1 MSWQDALQQSCGRE
15 FRIGEIMLEELYIEN
30 LAVIEKACISFR
42 NAFHVFTGETG
53 AGKSIL
59 IHGIQAVLGQRV
71 SKDWVRTG
79 CDKAMVT
86 ALFTNLSDEVVE
98 LLSGMAVSVEERQ
111 VTLSREIRAD
121 GGSIGRINGKT
132 ASVSALREIGM
143 LLISIHGQHDNQIL
157 LAPEH
162 HLQVLD
168 EFGNDASH
176 LTAYQNVFREL
187 QATARELGKLKKEEQ
202 QRKQRTALLKKQ
214 ISEIGALN
222 PKEGEEEELET
233 ALMQAENAERIMSGL
248 GGAAG
253 ILGGDTEESAVEQL
267 RMAMQLLREIE
278 DVYPD
283 TDELTERLKAA
294 VIEVQDIAEEL
305 AGMAEDIILDE
316 EHTQKLRSRYHDIN
330 TVKKQFFCDFDE
342 LLQLYKDAQKEMS
355 GMQEDDDR
363 ISELE
368 AKKSALLAEVT
379 EKANALSAYREVSGQ
394 RFVERVSEELRF
406 LDMPNVVLTVQ
417 QEKGKLTIQGRDS
430 VTFLI
435 SANKGEAPK
444 PISKIASGGELSRIM
459 LALKSV
465 IADRDSIPTLIFD
478 EIDTG
483 VSGKAAQK
491 IGIKLREISRSRQV
505 LCVTHL
511 SQIAVMADTHYMI
524 EKHDEDDRTVTQV
537 HLLDFDGRV
546 EEIARIMGGENP
558 SELMRENAREELK
571 RVAES

>member
-1 MSWQDALQQSCGRE
+1 
-15 FRIGEIMLEELYIEN
+15 MLEELYIEN

-79 CDKAMVT
+79 CERASVT
-86 ALFTNLSDEVVE
+86 ALFTNLSEEVME
-98 LLSGMAVSVEERQ
+98 LLAEMAISCDERQ
-111 VTLSREIRAD
+111 VTLTREIRAD

-132 ASVSALREIGM
+132 ASVSALREIGT

-157 LAPEH
+157 LSSDH

-168 EFGNDASH
+168 EFGGNPTFLS
-176 LTAYQNVFREL
+176 AYQKSFRQL
-187 QATARELGKLKKEEQ
+187 QNIARELGKLKREEQ
-202 QRKQRTALLKKQ
+202 YRKQRVALLQKQ
-214 ISEIGALN
+214 IQEIGALR
-222 PKEGEEEELET
+222 PKPGEEEELEN
-233 ALMQAENAERIMSGL
+233 ALMQAENAERIMAALSTG
-248 GGAAG
+248 AG
-253 ILGGDTEESAVEQL
+253 ILNSDGDDNVVEQL
-267 RMAMQLLREIE
+267 LVVIQQLRDIE
-278 DVYPD
+278 DTFAG
-283 TDELTERLKAA
+283 TDPLIERLKA
-294 VIEVQDIAEEL
+294 VMIEVKDISEDL
-305 AGMAEDIILDE
+305 QRMADGVSLDE
-316 EHTQKLRSRYHDIN
+316 AKAQKLRQRYHAISQ
-330 TVKKQFFCDFDE
+330 VKKQFFCDFDE
-342 LLQLYKDAQKEMS
+342 LLKLYENATAEMET
-355 GMQEDDDR
+355 MQDEDDR
-363 ISELE
+363 IAALE
-368 AKKSALLAEVT
+368 AQKQELLADVT
-379 EKANALSAYREVSGQ
+379 EKARALSDYREETGN

-417 QEKGKLTIQGRDS
+417 LEKGKLTIQGRNT

-435 SANKGEAPK
+435 SANKGELPK

-524 EKHDEDDRTVTQV
+524 EKHTEHDRTVTQV

-558 SELMRENAREELK
+558 SELMLENAREELR
-571 RVAES
+571 RVAEA

>member
-1 MSWQDALQQSCGRE
+1 
-15 FRIGEIMLEELYIEN
+15 MLEELYIEN

-42 NAFHVFTGETG
+42 SAFHVFTGETG

-79 CDKAMVT
+79 CDKASVT
-86 ALFTNLSDEVVE
+86 ALFTGLSDEVMD
-98 LLSGMAVSVEERQ
+98 LLGEMAVDCDERQ
-111 VTLSREIRAD
+111 VTLTREIRAD

-132 ASVSALREIGM
+132 ASVSALREIGL

-168 EFGNDASH
+168 EFGGDPNF
-176 LTAYQNVFREL
+176 LEQYQKSFRQL
-187 QATARELGKLKKEEQ
+187 QSIARELGKLKKEEQ
-202 QRKQRTALLKKQ
+202 YRKQRSALLQKQ
-214 ISEIGALN
+214 IAEIGALN
-222 PKEGEEEELET
+222 PKPGEEDELEN
-233 ALMQAENAERIMSGL
+233 ALMQAENAERIIAGL

-253 ILGGDTEESAVEQL
+253 MLAAEEGIADQL
-267 RMAMQLLREIE
+267 EGVMQLLSDIE

-283 TDELTERLKAA
+283 TEDFQARLKAA
-294 VIEVQDIAEEL
+294 VIEVKDIAEEL
-305 AGMAEDIILDE
+305 SGRAEDVNIDE
-316 EHTQKLRSRYHDIN
+316 EKAQKLRARYHAIN

-342 LLQLYKDAQKEMS
+342 LLALYDSAKNEMDS
-355 GMQEDDDR
+355 MRGEDDS
-363 ISELE
+363 IAELE
-368 AKKSALLAEVT
+368 AQKAQLLTDVT
-379 EKANALSAYREVSGQ
+379 EKAHALSAYREETAE
-394 RFVERVSEELRF
+394 RFVERVTEELRF
-406 LDMPNVVLTVQ
+406 LDMPNVVLSVQ
-417 QEKGKLTIQGRDS
+417 PDKGKLTIQGMDT

-435 SANKGEAPK
+435 SANKGEIPK

-511 SQIAVMADTHYMI
+511 SQIAVMADTQFMI
-524 EKHDEDDRTVTQV
+524 EKHDENDRTVTQV
-537 HLLDFDGRV
+537 HLLDFEGRV
-546 EEIARIMGGENP
+546 QEIARIMGGENP
-558 SELMRENAREELK
+558 SELMLQNAREELK
-571 RVAES
+571 RVEEGN

>member
-1 MSWQDALQQSCGRE
+1 
-15 FRIGEIMLEELYIEN
+15 MLEELYIEN

-79 CDKAMVT
+79 CERAAVT
-86 ALFTNLSDEVVE
+86 ALFTKLSDEVME
-98 LLSGMAVSVEERQ
+98 LLAEMAISCDERQ
-111 VTLSREIRAD
+111 VTLTREIRAD

-132 ASVSALREIGM
+132 ASVSALREIGT

-157 LAPEH
+157 LSSEH

-168 EFGNDASH
+168 EFGGNSTF
-176 LTAYQNVFREL
+176 LTAYQKSFRQL
-187 QATARELGKLKKEEQ
+187 QNIARELGKLKREEQ
-202 QRKQRTALLKKQ
+202 YRKQRVALLQKQ
-214 ISEIGALN
+214 IQEIGALN
-222 PKEGEEEELET
+222 PKPGEEEELEN
-233 ALMQAENAERIMSGL
+233 ALMQAENAERIM
-248 GGAAG
+248 GALSTGAG
-253 ILGGDTEESAVEQL
+253 ILYSDADDNVVEQL
-267 RMAMQLLREIE
+267 LAVMQQLREIE
-278 DVYPD
+278 DAFPG
-283 TDELTERLKAA
+283 TDQLSERLKA
-294 VIEVQDIAEEL
+294 VMIEVKDISEDL
-305 AGMAEDIILDE
+305 QRMADGVSLDE
-316 EHTQKLRSRYHDIN
+316 ARAQKLRQRYHAISQ
-330 TVKKQFFCDFDE
+330 VKKQFFCDFDE
-342 LLQLYKDAQKEMS
+342 LLTLYESAKTEMET
-355 GMQEDDDR
+355 MQEDDDR
-363 ISELE
+363 IAELE
-368 AKKSALLAEVT
+368 AQKQELLADVT
-379 EKANALSAYREVSGQ
+379 EKARALSAYREETGN

-417 QEKGKLTIQGRDS
+417 QEKGKLTIQGRDT

-435 SANKGEAPK
+435 SANKGELPK

-524 EKHDEDDRTVTQV
+524 EKHTENDRTVTQV

-558 SELMRENAREELK
+558 SELMLENAREELK

>member
-1 MSWQDALQQSCGRE
+1 
-15 FRIGEIMLEELYIEN
+15 MLEELYIEN

-42 NAFHVFTGETG
+42 SAFHVFTGETG

-79 CDKAMVT
+79 CDRATVT
-86 ALFTNLSDEVVE
+86 ALFSGLSDDVID
-98 LLSGMAVSVEERQ
+98 LLTEMAIDCDERQ
-111 VTLSREIRAD
+111 VTLTREIRAD

-132 ASVSALREIGM
+132 ASVTALREIGM

-168 EFGNDASH
+168 EFGGDPTF
-176 LTAYQNVFREL
+176 LEQYQKSFRQL
-187 QATARELGKLKKEEQ
+187 QSIARELGKLKKEEQ
-202 QRKQRTALLKKQ
+202 YRKQRSALLQKQ
-214 ISEIGALN
+214 ITEIGTLN
-222 PKEGEEEELET
+222 PKPGEEDELET
-233 ALMQAENAERIMSGL
+233 ALMQAENAERIIAGL

-253 ILGGDTEESAVEQL
+253 MLAAEEGIADQL
-267 RMAMQLLREIE
+267 EGVMQLLEDIE

-283 TDELTERLKAA
+283 TDEFRERLKAA
-294 VIEVQDIAEEL
+294 VIEIKDIAEEL
-305 AGMAEDIILDE
+305 SGRAEDVNIDE
-316 EHTQKLRSRYHDIN
+316 EKAQKLRARYHAIN

-342 LLQLYKDAQKEMS
+342 LLALYDSARAEMDS
-355 GMQEDDDR
+355 MQGEDDR
-363 ISELE
+363 IAELE
-368 AKKSALLAEVT
+368 AQKTQLLNDVT
-379 EKANALSAYREVSGQ
+379 EKAHVLSAYREETAE
-394 RFVERVSEELRF
+394 RFVERVTEELRF
-406 LDMPNVVLTVQ
+406 LDMPNVVLSVQ
-417 QEKGKLTIQGRDS
+417 HDKGKLTIQGMDT

-435 SANKGEAPK
+435 SANKGEIPK

-483 VSGKAAQK
+483 VSGRAAQK

-511 SQIAVMADTHYMI
+511 SQIAVMADTQFMI
-524 EKHDEDDRTVTQV
+524 EKHDENDRTVTQV
-537 HLLDFDGRV
+537 HLLDFEGRV
-546 EEIARIMGGENP
+546 QEIARIMGGENP
-558 SELMRENAREELK
+558 SELMLRNAREELI
-571 RVAES
+571 RVQEGT

>member
-1 MSWQDALQQSCGRE
+1 
-15 FRIGEIMLEELYIEN
+15 MLEELYIEN

-42 NAFHVFTGETG
+42 SAFHVFTGETG

-79 CDKAMVT
+79 CDRATVT
-86 ALFTNLSDEVVE
+86 ALFSGLSDDVID
-98 LLSGMAVSVEERQ
+98 LLTEMAIDCDERQ
-111 VTLSREIRAD
+111 VTLTREIRAD

-132 ASVSALREIGM
+132 ASVTALREIGM

-168 EFGNDASH
+168 EFGGDPTF
-176 LTAYQNVFREL
+176 LEQYQKSFRQL
-187 QATARELGKLKKEEQ
+187 QSIARELGKLKKEEQ
-202 QRKQRTALLKKQ
+202 YRKQRSALLQKQ
-214 ISEIGALN
+214 ITEIGTLN
-222 PKEGEEEELET
+222 PKPGEEDELET
-233 ALMQAENAERIMSGL
+233 ALMQAENAERIIAGL

-253 ILGGDTEESAVEQL
+253 MLAAEEGIADQL
-267 RMAMQLLREIE
+267 EGVMQLLEDIE

-283 TDELTERLKAA
+283 TDEFRERLKAA
-294 VIEVQDIAEEL
+294 VIEIKDIAEEL
-305 AGMAEDIILDE
+305 SGRAEDVNIDE
-316 EHTQKLRSRYHDIN
+316 EKAQKLRARYHAIN

-342 LLQLYKDAQKEMS
+342 LLALYDSARAEMDS
-355 GMQEDDDR
+355 MQGEDDR
-363 ISELE
+363 IAELE
-368 AKKSALLAEVT
+368 AQKTQLLNDVT
-379 EKANALSAYREVSGQ
+379 EKAHVLSAYREETAE
-394 RFVERVSEELRF
+394 RFVERVTEELRF
-406 LDMPNVVLTVQ
+406 LDMPNVVLSVQ
-417 QEKGKLTIQGRDS
+417 HDKGKLTIQGMDT

-435 SANKGEAPK
+435 SANKGEIPK

-483 VSGKAAQK
+483 VSGRAAQK

-511 SQIAVMADTHYMI
+511 SQIAVMADTQFMI
-524 EKHDEDDRTVTQV
+524 EKHDENDRTVTQV
-537 HLLDFDGRV
+537 HLLDFEGRV
-546 EEIARIMGGENP
+546 QEIARIMGGENP
-558 SELMRENAREELK
+558 SELMLRNAREELM
-571 RVAES
+571 RVQEGI

>member
-1 MSWQDALQQSCGRE
+1 
-15 FRIGEIMLEELYIEN
+15 MLEELYIEN

-42 NAFHVFTGETG
+42 SAFHVFTGETG

-79 CDKAMVT
+79 CDKASVT
-86 ALFTNLSDEVVE
+86 ALFTGLSDEVTD
-98 LLSGMAVSVEERQ
+98 LLSEMAIDCDERQ
-111 VTLSREIRAD
+111 VTLTREIRAD

-132 ASVSALREIGM
+132 ASVSALREIGT

-168 EFGNDASH
+168 EFGGDPVF
-176 LTAYQNVFREL
+176 LEQYQKSFRQL
-187 QATARELGKLKKEEQ
+187 QSIARELGKLKKEEQ
-202 QRKQRTALLKKQ
+202 YRKQRVSLLQKQ
-214 ISEIGALN
+214 IAEIGALN
-222 PKEGEEEELET
+222 PRPGEEDELEN
-233 ALMQAENAERIMSGL
+233 ALMQAENAERIIAGL

-253 ILGGDTEESAVEQL
+253 MLAAEEGIADQL
-267 RMAMQLLREIE
+267 EGVMRLLEDVE

-283 TDELTERLKAA
+283 TDEFRERLKAA
-294 VIEVQDIAEEL
+294 VIEVKDIAEEL
-305 AGMAEDIILDE
+305 SGRAESVNIDE
-316 EHTQKLRSRYHDIN
+316 EKAQKLRARYHAIN

-342 LLQLYKDAQKEMS
+342 LLALYDSAKNEMDS
-355 GMQEDDDR
+355 MQGEDDR
-363 ISELE
+363 IAELE
-368 AKKSALLAEVT
+368 AQKAQLLNDVT
-379 EKANALSAYREVSGQ
+379 EKAHALSAYREETAE
-394 RFVERVSEELRF
+394 RFVERVTEELRF
-406 LDMPNVVLTVQ
+406 LDMPNVVLSVQ
-417 QEKGKLTIQGRDS
+417 HDKGKLTIQGMDT

-435 SANKGEAPK
+435 SANKGEIPK

-483 VSGKAAQK
+483 VSGRAAQK

-511 SQIAVMADTHYMI
+511 SQIAVMADTQFMI
-524 EKHDEDDRTVTQV
+524 EKHDENDRTVTQV
-537 HLLDFDGRV
+537 HLLDFEGRV
-546 EEIARIMGGENP
+546 QEIARIMGGENP
-558 SELMRENAREELK
+558 SELMLRNAREELK
-571 RVAES
+571 RVQEEN

>member
-1 MSWQDALQQSCGRE
+1 
-15 FRIGEIMLEELYIEN
+15 MLEELYIEN
-30 LAVIEKACISFR
+30 LAVIEKACIDFG

-79 CDKAMVT
+79 CEKATVT
-86 ALFTNLSDEVVE
+86 ALFTELSDEVME
-98 LLSGMAVSVEERQ
+98 LLNGMSVDTEERQ
-111 VTLSREIRAD
+111 VTLTREIRAD

-132 ASVSALREIGM
+132 ASVTSLREIGT

-168 EFGNDASH
+168 EFGGDPSF
-176 LTAYQNVFREL
+176 LTSYQEAFREL
-187 QATARELGKLKKEEQ
+187 QMTARELGKLKKEDQ
-202 QRKQRTALLKKQ
+202 QRKQRTAILQKQ
-214 ISEIGALN
+214 ITEIGALN
-222 PKEGEEEELET
+222 PKEGEEEALES
-233 ALMQAENAERIMSGL
+233 ALMQAENAERIL
-248 GGAAG
+248 GGLSGASG
-253 ILGGDTEESAVEQL
+253 ILGGDEESVTDLIRESMRQL
-267 RMAMQLLREIE
+267 QEIE
-278 DVYPD
+278 DVYPE
-283 TDELTERLKAA
+283 TDEIMERLNAA
-294 VIEVQDIAEEL
+294 LIEVKDIAEEL
-305 AGMAEDIILDE
+305 SGMAENVVVDE
-316 EHTQKLRSRYHDIN
+316 ERTQKLRSRYHAIS
-330 TVKKQFFCDFDE
+330 VAKKQFFCDFDE
-342 LLQLYKDAQKEMS
+342 LRKLYADAQEEMNT
-355 GMQEDDDR
+355 MQEDDDLITALETR
-363 ISELE
+363 KSELL
-368 AKKSALLAEVT
+368 SEVT
-379 EKANALSAYREVSGQ
+379 EKAKALSDYREEAGK
-394 RFVERVSEELRF
+394 RFVERVTEELRF
-406 LDMPNVVLTVQ
+406 LDMPNVVLTVE
-417 QEKGKLTIQGRDS
+417 QEKGKLTILGRDT

-435 SANKGEAPK
+435 SANKGETPR

-511 SQIAVMADTHYMI
+511 SQIAVMADTHFMI
-524 EKHDEDDRTVTQV
+524 EKHDENDRTVTQV
-537 HLLDFDGRV
+537 HLLDFEGRA

-558 SELMRENAREELK
+558 SELMRENAREELRK
-571 RVAES
+571 VLS

>member
-1 MSWQDALQQSCGRE
+1 
-15 FRIGEIMLEELYIEN
+15 MLEELYIEN
-30 LAVIEKACISFR
+30 LAVIERACISFR

-79 CDKAMVT
+79 CDRASVT
-86 ALFTNLSDEVVE
+86 ALFTDLSDEVME
-98 LLSGMAVSVEERQ
+98 LLAEMAVSCDERQ
-111 VTLSREIRAD
+111 VTLTREIRAD

-132 ASVSALREIGM
+132 ASVSSLREIGT

-168 EFGNDASH
+168 EFGGNPTF
-176 LTAYQNVFREL
+176 LTAYQKSFRQL
-187 QATARELGKLKKEEQ
+187 QNIARELGKLRREEQ
-202 QRKQRTALLKKQ
+202 YRKQRAALLQKQ
-214 ISEIGALN
+214 IQEIGALQ
-222 PKEGEEEELET
+222 PKPNEEDELEN
-233 ALMQAENAERIMSGL
+233 ALMQAENAERIMTGL
-248 GGAAG
+248 SNAAG
-253 ILGGDTEESAVEQL
+253 ILYGEESVVEMLHASMQQLRDIEDAYSGTEEL
-267 RMAMQLLREIE
+267 M
-278 DVYPD
+278 
-283 TDELTERLKAA
+283 ERLKAA
-294 VIEVQDIAEEL
+294 VIEIKDISEDL
-305 AGMAEDIILDE
+305 QRMADGVSLDE
-316 EHTQKLRSRYHDIN
+316 AKAQKLRQRYHAIAQ
-330 TVKKQFFCDFDE
+330 VKKQFFCDFDE
-342 LLQLYKDAQKEMS
+342 LLTIYDSAVAEMET
-355 GMQEDDDR
+355 MQEDDDR
-363 ISELE
+363 INALE
-368 AKKSALLAEVT
+368 AEKKELLADVT
-379 EKANALSAYREVSGQ
+379 EKAHALSAYREETGN

-417 QEKGKLTIQGRDS
+417 QEKGKLTIQGMDNVS
-430 VTFLI
+430 FLI
-435 SANKGEAPK
+435 SANKGETPK
-444 PISKIASGGELSRIM
+444 PIAKIASGGELSRIM

-524 EKHDEDDRTVTQV
+524 EKHTENDRTVTQV
-537 HLLDFDGRV
+537 HLLDENGRV

-558 SELMRENAREELK
+558 SELMLQNAREELH

>member
-1 MSWQDALQQSCGRE
+1 
-15 FRIGEIMLEELYIEN
+15 MLEELYIEN

-42 NAFHVFTGETG
+42 SAFHVFTGETG

-79 CDKAMVT
+79 CDRATVT
-86 ALFTNLSDEVVE
+86 ALFSGLSDDVID
-98 LLSGMAVSVEERQ
+98 LLTEMAIDCDERQ
-111 VTLSREIRAD
+111 VTLTREIRAD

-132 ASVSALREIGM
+132 ASVTALREIGM

-168 EFGNDASH
+168 EFGGDPTF
-176 LTAYQNVFREL
+176 LEQYQKSFRQL
-187 QATARELGKLKKEEQ
+187 QSIARELGKLKKEEQ
-202 QRKQRTALLKKQ
+202 YRKQRSALLQKQ
-214 ISEIGALN
+214 ITEIGTLN
-222 PKEGEEEELET
+222 PKPGEEDELET
-233 ALMQAENAERIMSGL
+233 ALMQAENAERIIAGL

-253 ILGGDTEESAVEQL
+253 MLAAEEGIADQL
-267 RMAMQLLREIE
+267 EGVMQLLEDIE

-283 TDELTERLKAA
+283 TDEFRERLKAA
-294 VIEVQDIAEEL
+294 VIEIKDIAEEL
-305 AGMAEDIILDE
+305 SGRAEDVNIDE
-316 EHTQKLRSRYHDIN
+316 EKAQKLRARYHAIN

-342 LLQLYKDAQKEMS
+342 LLALYDSARAEMDS
-355 GMQEDDDR
+355 MQGEDDR
-363 ISELE
+363 IAELE
-368 AKKSALLAEVT
+368 AQKTQLLNDVT
-379 EKANALSAYREVSGQ
+379 EKAHVLSAYREETAE
-394 RFVERVSEELRF
+394 RFVERVTEELRF
-406 LDMPNVVLTVQ
+406 LDMPNVVLSVQ
-417 QEKGKLTIQGRDS
+417 HDKGKLTIQGMDT

-435 SANKGEAPK
+435 SANKGEIPK

-483 VSGKAAQK
+483 VSGRAAQK

-511 SQIAVMADTHYMI
+511 SQIAVMADTQFMI
-524 EKHDEDDRTVTQV
+524 EKHDENDRTVTQV
-537 HLLDFDGRV
+537 HLLDFEGRV
-546 EEIARIMGGENP
+546 QEIARIMGGENP
-558 SELMRENAREELK
+558 SELMLRNAREELI
-571 RVAES
+571 RVQEET

>member
-1 MSWQDALQQSCGRE
+1 
-15 FRIGEIMLEELYIEN
+15 MLEELYIEN

-42 NAFHVFTGETG
+42 SAFHVFTGETG

-79 CDKAMVT
+79 CDRAIVT
-86 ALFTNLSDEVVE
+86 ALFTGLSDDVME
-98 LLSGMAVSVEERQ
+98 LLAEMAVSCDERQ
-111 VTLSREIRAD
+111 VTLTREIRAD
-121 GGSIGRINGKT
+121 GGSIGRINGRT
-132 ASVSALREIGM
+132 ASVSSLREIGA

-168 EFGNDASH
+168 EFGGNPTFLA
-176 LTAYQNVFREL
+176 AYQKTFRQL
-187 QATARELGKLKKEEQ
+187 QTVARELGRLKREDQ
-202 QRKQRTALLKKQ
+202 YRKQRAGLLQKQ
-214 ISEIGALN
+214 IAEIGALN
-222 PKEGEEEELET
+222 PKPDEEDELET
-233 ALMQAENAERIMSGL
+233 ALMQAENAERILNGL
-248 GGAAG
+248 NGAAG
-253 ILGGDTEESAVEQL
+253 ILGADGEESAIDQI
-267 RMAMQLLREIE
+267 RAAMQMLRDIE
-278 DVYPD
+278 DVYPN

-294 VIEVQDIAEEL
+294 VIEIQDISEEL
-305 AGMAEDIILDE
+305 SGMAEDVTLDE
-316 EHTQKLRSRYHDIN
+316 ERVQKLRARYHAIN

-342 LLQLYKDAQKEMS
+342 LMTLYESAKNEMDT
-355 GMQEDDDR
+355 MQEDDDR
-363 ISELE
+363 IAELE
-368 AKKSALLAEVT
+368 EQKAGLLTEVT
-379 EKANALSAYREVSGQ
+379 EKARALSDYREETGQ

-406 LDMPNVVLTVQ
+406 LDMPNVVLSVQ

-430 VTFLI
+430 ITFLI
-435 SANKGEAPK
+435 SANKGELPK
-444 PISKIASGGELSRIM
+444 PISTVASGGELSRIM

-524 EKHDEDDRTVTQV
+524 EKHSEEERTVTQV
-537 HLLDFDGRV
+537 HLLDFEGRV
-546 EEIARIMGGENP
+546 EEIARIMGGDNP
-558 SELMRENAREELK
+558 SQLMLEHAREEL
-571 RVAES
+571 

>member
-1 MSWQDALQQSCGRE
+1 
-15 FRIGEIMLEELYIEN
+15 MLEELYIEN

-42 NAFHVFTGETG
+42 SAFHVFTGETG

-79 CDKAMVT
+79 CDKASVT
-86 ALFTNLSDEVVE
+86 ALFTGLSDEVTD
-98 LLSGMAVSVEERQ
+98 LLSEMAIDCDERQ
-111 VTLSREIRAD
+111 VTLTREIRAD

-132 ASVSALREIGM
+132 ASVSALREIGT

-168 EFGNDASH
+168 EFGGDPVF
-176 LTAYQNVFREL
+176 LEQYQKSFRQL
-187 QATARELGKLKKEEQ
+187 QSIARELGKLKKEEQ
-202 QRKQRTALLKKQ
+202 YRKQRVSLLQKQ
-214 ISEIGALN
+214 IAEIGALN
-222 PKEGEEEELET
+222 PRPGEEDELEN
-233 ALMQAENAERIMSGL
+233 ALMQAENAERIIAGL

-253 ILGGDTEESAVEQL
+253 MLAAEEGIADQL
-267 RMAMQLLREIE
+267 EGVMRLLEDVE

-283 TDELTERLKAA
+283 TDEFRERLKAA
-294 VIEVQDIAEEL
+294 VIEVKDIAEEL
-305 AGMAEDIILDE
+305 SGRAESVNIDE
-316 EHTQKLRSRYHDIN
+316 EKAQKLRARYHAIN

-342 LLQLYKDAQKEMS
+342 LLALYDSAKNEMDS
-355 GMQEDDDR
+355 MQGEDDR
-363 ISELE
+363 IAELE
-368 AKKSALLAEVT
+368 AQKTQLLNDVT
-379 EKANALSAYREVSGQ
+379 EKAHALSAYREETAE
-394 RFVERVSEELRF
+394 RFVERVTEELRF
-406 LDMPNVVLTVQ
+406 LDMPNVVLSVQ
-417 QEKGKLTIQGRDS
+417 HDKGKLTIQGMDT

-435 SANKGEAPK
+435 SANKGEIPK

-478 EIDTG
+478 EIDAG
-483 VSGKAAQK
+483 VSGRAAQK

-511 SQIAVMADTHYMI
+511 SQIAVMADTQFMI
-524 EKHDEDDRTVTQV
+524 EKHDENDRTVTQV
-537 HLLDFDGRV
+537 HLLDFEGRV
-546 EEIARIMGGENP
+546 QEIARIMGGDNP
-558 SELMRENAREELK
+558 SELMLRNAREELK
-571 RVAES
+571 RVQEEN

>member
-1 MSWQDALQQSCGRE
+1 
-15 FRIGEIMLEELYIEN
+15 MLEELYIEN

-42 NAFHVFTGETG
+42 DAFHVFTGETG

-79 CDKAMVT
+79 CDRASVT
-86 ALFTNLSDEVVE
+86 ALFTDLSDDVME
-98 LLSGMAVSVEERQ
+98 LLAEMAVSCDERQ
-111 VTLSREIRAD
+111 VTLTREIRAD

-132 ASVSALREIGM
+132 ASVSALREIGT

-157 LAPEH
+157 LSPEH

-168 EFGNDASH
+168 EFGGNPTF
-176 LTAYQNVFREL
+176 LTAYQKSFRQL
-187 QATARELGKLKKEEQ
+187 QTIARELGKLRREEQ
-202 QRKQRTALLKKQ
+202 YRRQRALMLQKQ
-214 ISEIGALN
+214 IQEIGALQ
-222 PKEGEEEELET
+222 PKPGEEEELEND
-233 ALMQAENAERIMSGL
+233 LIQEENAERILSGL
-248 GGAAG
+248 NNAAG
-253 ILGGDTEESAVEQL
+253 ILNGEGEDSAVEMLQ
-267 RMAMQLLREIE
+267 ASMQQLREIE
-278 DVYPD
+278 DAYSG
-283 TDELTERLKAA
+283 TEELMERLKAA
-294 VIEVQDIAEEL
+294 VIEIKDISEDL
-305 AGMAEDIILDE
+305 RHMADGVCLDE
-316 EHTQKLRSRYHDIN
+316 GRAQKLRQRYHAISQ
-330 TVKKQFFCDFDE
+330 VKKQFFCDFDE
-342 LLQLYKDAQKEMS
+342 LLTLYDSARAEMEN
-355 GMQEDDDR
+355 MQEDDDK
-363 ISELE
+363 IAELE
-368 AKKSALLAEVT
+368 AQKQELLADVT
-379 EKANALSAYREVSGQ
+379 EKARALSDYREETGN

-417 QEKGKLTIQGRDS
+417 QEKGKLTIQGRDT

-435 SANKGEAPK
+435 SANKGELPK

-524 EKHDEDDRTVTQV
+524 EKHTENDRTVTQV
-537 HLLDFDGRV
+537 HLLDFDGRT
-546 EEIARIMGGENP
+546 EEIARIMGGDNP
-558 SELMRENAREELK
+558 SALMLENAREELK
-571 RVAES
+571 RVAKGKT

>member
-1 MSWQDALQQSCGRE
+1 
-15 FRIGEIMLEELYIEN
+15 MLEELYIEN

-79 CDKAMVT
+79 CHRSTVT
-86 ALFTNLSDEVVE
+86 ALFTNLQDDVIKLIENMG
-98 LLSGMAVSVEERQ
+98 LSCEERQ
-111 VTLSREIRAD
+111 ITLTREIRAD

-132 ASVSALREIGM
+132 ASVSALREIGT

-157 LAPEH
+157 LNPEH

-168 EFGNDASH
+168 EFGGEESF
-176 LTAYQNVFREL
+176 LQAYQDSFREL
-187 QATARELGKLKKEEQ
+187 QSVARELGKLKREELN
-202 QRKQRTALLKKQ
+202 RKQRTAILQKQ

-222 PKEGEEEELET
+222 PKPNEEEELEN
-233 ALMQAENAERIMSGL
+233 ALMQAENSEQIISGL
-248 GGAAG
+248 SNASG
-253 ILGGDTEESAVEQL
+253 LLSADEGVADLVENAMQQL
-267 RMAMQLLREIE
+267 RDIE
-278 DVYPD
+278 DVYPH
-283 TDELTERLKAA
+283 TNELMERLNA
-294 VIEVQDIAEEL
+294 VLIEVKDIAEEL
-305 AGMAEDIILDE
+305 SGMADNISLDE
-316 EHTQKLRSRYHDIN
+316 EKLQNMRNRYHAIR
-330 TVKKQFFCDFDE
+330 VAEKQFFCDFEQLLSMYENAQTE
-342 LLQLYKDAQKEMS
+342 LDSMQSAEERIRTLQEQKEH
-355 GMQEDDDR
+355 
-363 ISELE
+363 
-368 AKKSALLAEVT
+368 LLNDVT
-379 EKANALSAYREVSGQ
+379 EKAHALSDYREKTAEK
-394 RFVERVSEELRF
+394 FVNRVTEELRF
-406 LDMPNVVLTVQ
+406 LDMPNVVLSVA
-417 QEKGKLTIQGRDS
+417 QEKGKLTIQGMDS
-430 VTFLI
+430 ITFLI
-435 SANKGEAPK
+435 SANKGETPK

-491 IGIKLREISRSRQV
+491 IGVKLREISRSRQV

-524 EKHDEDDRTVTQV
+524 EKHDENNRTVTNV

-546 EEIARIMGGENP
+546 QEIARIMGGENP
-558 SELMRENAREELK
+558 SDLMLENAKMELR
-571 RVAES
+571 RVQESEVN